1 MLKYEWNM
9 PEVWDTIKRPNVGIM
24 GIEEGED
31 LQIKSINSTLNYII
45 AENFPKIEKERDIQ
59 IQEDFRTPN

>member
-1 MLKYEWNM
+1 
-9 PEVWDTIKRPNVGIM
+9 M